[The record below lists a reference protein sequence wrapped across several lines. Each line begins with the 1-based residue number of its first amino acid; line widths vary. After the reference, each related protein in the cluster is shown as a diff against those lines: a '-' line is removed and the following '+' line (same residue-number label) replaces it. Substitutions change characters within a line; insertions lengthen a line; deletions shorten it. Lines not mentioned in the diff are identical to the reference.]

1 MKKHK
6 KYFYGLLALVS
17 LLIFIPF
24 LIPTKNAKTYA
35 ESLAS
40 DVIGVPVTIGVLNIY
55 FLPTPRVDLQQIV
68 VGNEAIVTA
77 ESLIVIPK
85 LWSLFTQ
92 TKTIDVKVEKPVVK
106 KMALGILTALINKES
121 AEQSTVT
128 VNIAHIKVS
137 ALQLIWPNLTLP
149 MLDARID
156 LTPENQ
162 LASAS
167 LATLAT
173 KMQTGKV
180 TVEIAPIKTETEGAE
195 PSKTLSVVVE
205 ADDWTLP
212 IGLPLLIDDA
222 RFEGSFDAGVL
233 TFNTMN
239 IALYDGK
246 VTGSARLAIG
256 ASKPAKPWQL
266 NGRFNIE
273 NVAVKQPS
281 QLLNKTL
288 YLTGDLS
295 GKGSFSSQAKTP
307 DLLTDYLKSDVNFN
321 VKKGVLHGLDLVK
334 IASLFVKQD
343 KQGGET
349 AFETFSGI
357 LSARGSNYH
366 VHDLNISSGLISAD
380 GAVKMNQNHQLD
392 GLVNVAI
399 KRSLS
404 LVAIPLAVGGTLQSP
419 LVYPSKAALAGA
431 AAGTAILGPG
441 VGTSLGIKA
450 GGAVDTVK
458 GWFGGD

>member
-1 MKKHK
+1 M
-6 KYFYGLLALVS
+6 LVLVS
-17 LLIFIPF
+17 LLILIPF
-24 LIPTKNAKTYA
+24 LIPTENAKIYT

-40 DVIGVPVTIGVLNIY
+40 EVIGAPVSIGGLSIS
-55 FLPTPRVDLQQIV
+55 FLPTPRVRLQQIV
-68 VGNEAIVTA
+68 VGKEAIVTV
-77 ESLIVIPK
+77 ESLTVIPK
-85 LWSLFTQ
+85 LLSLFAQ

-106 KMALGILTALINKES
+106 KAALGLLTALMSKES
-121 AEQSTVT
+121 AEKSTFA

-137 ALQLIWPNLTLP
+137 ALQLVWPKLTLP
-149 MLDARID
+149 LLDARID

-167 LATLAT
+167 LAKLTTA
-173 KMQTGKV
+173 KQTGKV
-180 TVEIAPIKTETEGAE
+180 TAEIAPIEAQNKDAQ
-195 PSKTLSVVVE
+195 PSKALSVIVE

-212 IGLPLLIDDA
+212 IGLPLLLDEA
-222 RFEGSFDAGVL
+222 RFDGVFDAGVL
-233 TFNTMN
+233 TFNTMK
-239 IALYDGK
+239 IALYNGK
-246 VTGSARLAIG
+246 VTGNARLAIG
-256 ASKPAKPWQL
+256 STKPAKPWQL
-266 NGRFNIE
+266 KGQFNIE

-288 YLTGDLS
+288 YLTGDLN
-295 GKGSFSSQAKTP
+295 GKGTFSSQAKTP
-307 DLLTDYLKSDVNFN
+307 DLLTDYLKTDLGFN
-321 VKKGVLHGLDLVK
+321 VKKGVLHGLDLIK
-334 IASLFVKQD
+334 IATLFVKQN

-349 AFETFSGI
+349 AFETFSGV

-366 VHDLNISSGLISAD
+366 VHDLNISSGLIAAD
-380 GAVKMNQNHQLD
+380 GAVKMNQNQQLD

-399 KRSLS
+399 KRSMS
-404 LVAIPLAVGGTLQSP
+404 LVAIPLAVDGTLQKP

-450 GGAVDTVK
+450 GGAVDAVK